1 MVFDDTYDPNGN
13 EEDDQMSIPSDGSDI
28 SGGNSSSNSDS
39 DSSSEGDEEEEMYDE
54 VSIYGLFMFYT
65 VVL

>member
-39 DSSSEGDEEEEMYDE
+39 DSSSEGDEEEEEMYDE
-54 VSIYGLFMFYT
+54 VRII
-65 VVL
+65 